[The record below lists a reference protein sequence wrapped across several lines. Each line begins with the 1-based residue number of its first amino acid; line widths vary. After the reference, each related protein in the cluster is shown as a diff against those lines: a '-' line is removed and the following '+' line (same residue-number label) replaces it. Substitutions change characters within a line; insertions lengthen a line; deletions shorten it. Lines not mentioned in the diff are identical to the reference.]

1 MKKEGEKWN
10 DVYFKNELLFKEE
23 EEEEEKKE
31 RDEGRGR

>member
-1 MKKEGEKWN
+1 MKKEGGKWN